1 MTETLDTFAYIS
13 KVTKQKILTVA
24 NYKTKKG
31 EAVGYKTFG
40 IHFAPGSLSGFNVC
54 TDASEGCL
62 KSCLNGAGMG
72 AFSTVQDARI
82 AKTQSF
88 HKNVAAFMASLVSE
102 IRAAIKSAIKSG
114 MTPCVRLNLT
124 SDIYF
129 ERIKL
134 ENGNTIFQEFP
145 NVQFYDYTKH
155 YKRMFLEIPNYH
167 LTFSRSENAI
177 NQLQASHLIK
187 LGKNVAAVF
196 STKKGN
202 ALPESYKGTPVI
214 DGDENDLR
222 FLDPK
227 GAIVGLRAKGPAKKD
242 QSGFVIHV

>member
-1 MTETLDTFAYIS
+1 MA
-13 KVTKQKILTVA
+13 TKTTTAHRQKILTVA

-40 IHFAPGSLSGFNVC
+40 IHFASGSLSGFNVC

-72 AFSTVQDARI
+72 AFSTTQKARI
-82 AKTQSF
+82 TKTQSF
-88 HKNVAAFMASLVSE
+88 HKDVAGFMASLISE
-102 IRAAIKSAIKSG
+102 IRAAIKSATKLG
-114 MTPCVRLNLT
+114 MIPCVRLNLT

-134 ENGNTIFQEFP
+134 ANGNTIFQEFP
-145 NVQFYDYTKH
+145 EIQFYDYTKH

-167 LTFSRSENAI
+167 LTFSRSENVV

-187 LGKNVAAVF
+187 LGKNVASVF

-227 GAIVGLRAKGPAKKD
+227 GCYVGLRAKGPAKKD